1 MKDSKAPEDRGRR
14 PVRGAPMSYCS
25 NVLKSR
31 CGWADSNTEDED
43 DKSEIRWISR

>member
-14 PVRGAPMSYCS
+14 TGRGAPMRYRD
-25 NVLKSR
+25 NVIKSR

>member
-14 PVRGAPMSYCS
+14 PVRGAPMSYRS

-31 CGWADSNTEDED
+31 CGWADSNTEDEG